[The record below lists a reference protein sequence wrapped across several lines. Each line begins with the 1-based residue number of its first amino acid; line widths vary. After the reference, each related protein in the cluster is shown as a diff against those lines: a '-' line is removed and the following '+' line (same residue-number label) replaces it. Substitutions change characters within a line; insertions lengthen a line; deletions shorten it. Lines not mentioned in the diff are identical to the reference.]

1 MELSNELYNQ
11 IVSELEQGDQYA
23 ETEQHNEA
31 IKKYETV
38 LNLVPFQKEN
48 WEVSLHIYTAMA
60 DSYFNL
66 GNYQQ
71 ASNNYEQALKCPDGL
86 DNGYVWLGLGEA
98 FYELEN
104 MNKAKDALISA
115 YMLEGEEIFEEEDGK
130 YFFLIQDL
138 IK

>member
-31 IKKYETV
+31 IKKYETT

>member
-23 ETEQHNEA
+23 ETGQHNEA
-31 IKKYETV
+31 IKKYETA

-86 DNGYVWLGLGEA
+86 DNGYVWLGLGET

>member
-31 IKKYETV
+31 IKKYGTA

>member
-31 IKKYETV
+31 IKKYETA

>member
-1 MELSNELYNQ
+1 MELPNELYNQ

-23 ETEQHNEA
+23 ETGQHNEA
-31 IKKYETV
+31 IKKYETA

-115 YMLEGEEIFEEEDGK
+115 YMLEGGEIFEEEDGK
-130 YFFLIQDL
+130 YFFFIQDL

>member
-31 IKKYETV
+31 IKKYETA

-66 GNYQQ
+66 GNYKQ

>member
-11 IVSELEQGDQYA
+11 IVFELEQGDQYA

-31 IKKYETV
+31 IKKYETA

>member
-11 IVSELEQGDQYA
+11 IVSELEQGDQYV
-23 ETEQHNEA
+23 ETGQHNEA
-31 IKKYETV
+31 IKKYETA

>member
-1 MELSNELYNQ
+1 
-11 IVSELEQGDQYA
+11 
-23 ETEQHNEA
+23 
-31 IKKYETV
+31 
-38 LNLVPFQKEN
+38 
-48 WEVSLHIYTAMA
+48 MA

-130 YFFLIQDL
+130 YFFLI
-138 IK
+138 

>member
-31 IKKYETV
+31 IKKYETA

-98 FYELEN
+98 FYELGN

>member
-23 ETEQHNEA
+23 ETEQYNEA
-31 IKKYETV
+31 IKKYETA

>member
-31 IKKYETV
+31 IKKYENA

>member
-23 ETEQHNEA
+23 ETGQHNEA
-31 IKKYETV
+31 IKKYETA

>member
-11 IVSELEQGDQYA
+11 IVFELEQGDQYA
-23 ETEQHNEA
+23 ETGQHNEA
-31 IKKYETV
+31 IKKYENA

-138 IK
+138 IR